1 MAEHR
6 TPSQVLTVALPQ
18 ASFPTLKGFQMALSQ
33 YWGKLPPLLPPPRTY
48 NPRPNLSPSQVLT
61 GVLEPGQGP
70 QRGAGS

>member
-33 YWGKLPPLLPPPRTY
+33 YWGKPPPHHHHHAHTT
-48 NPRPNLSPSQVLT
+48 L
-61 GVLEPGQGP
+61 GQISA
-70 QRGAGS
+70 QARY